1 MATFFEQVQEMGLRQ
16 AAITK
21 VDETVERLTAGMNI
35 ADIRGALRGDEP
47 RRPNPRLR
55 PHADG
60 FWFHIRP
67 SFYHTEVTHI
77 YPTFRLG
84 WLSTFMF
91 VWETITGIIL
101 MVFYTPSP
109 LAAYSNMWN
118 ILGNVPLGQLMRNMH
133 RLGAEVM
140 VIAVALHMLRTFVT
154 GSYKKPRQFTW
165 ATGMLLLF
173 FTLLLSFSGY
183 LLPWDQLAYWA
194 LTVFLSGAEAA
205 PAPPIPGLDPIAFNR
220 NVLLIAQGG
229 PALGAGG
236 LLRWYLFHVLLFP
249 LIVGVFFFVHYY
261 KVVLYGISLPPGRE
275 EIGEDTAKR
284 VPRNERTYF
293 TPDILTSE
301 LMWTALITLFLT
313 AGSLWLWDAPL
324 EHHADP
330 IVTPLHVV
338 APWYLSWSQGWLK
351 LGDKT
356 LVVGA
361 IPLLL
366 VIFMAM
372 PYVEVGKSRR
382 YADRRVGLTVA
393 MLFIAFMLV
402 SNWMG
407 SPEYRVNSSPDREV
421 GIEVLPEEGPSTMKA
436 VPYEYLEEGV
446 WPPGFSVA
454 NNPHLTEALAEF
466 QHAMENHSCRLEEDL
481 SQAEREAEEQAGDEH
496 KWKEC
501 IYVEVDEEGEII
513 PWEDR
518 RFDNG
523 FSDNAMA
530 NPYAELRIEEIQP
543 GLKKL
548 TLAFQVEN
556 PDPNSDELIIDEASW
571 TAFIHKDA
579 NYVGECRFANKNC

>member
-1 MATFFEQVQEMGLRQ
+1 MATFFDQVSEMGLKQ

-21 VDETVERLTAGMNI
+21 ADDIVERVTAGLNI
-35 ADIRGALRGDEP
+35 SDIRGTLRGDEP

-109 LAAYSNMWN
+109 GAAYSDMWN

-140 VIAVALHMLRTFVT
+140 VLVVALHMFRTFIT

-165 ATGMLLLF
+165 ATGVILLT
-173 FTLLLSFSGY
+173 FTALLSFSGY

-205 PAPPIPGLDPIAFNR
+205 PAPAAVNE
-220 NVLLIAQGG
+220 NVLLVLQGA
-229 PALGAGG
+229 PSLGAAG
-236 LLRWYLFHVLLFP
+236 LLRWYLFHVLLLP
-249 LIVGVFFFVHYY
+249 LLAAIFFFVHYY
-261 KVVLYGISLPPGRE
+261 KVILHGMSLPPGRE

-284 VPRNERTYF
+284 VPRTERTYF
-293 TPDILTSE
+293 IPDILTSE
-301 LMWTALITLFLT
+301 LMWTAVVTLFLT
-313 AGSLWLWDAPL
+313 AGSLWFWDAPL
-324 EHHADP
+324 ESHADP

-351 LGDKT
+351 LADKT
-356 LVVGA
+356 LVVGF
-361 IPLLL
+361 IPLLI
-366 VIFMAM
+366 VAFIVM

-382 YADRRVGLTVA
+382 YADRRLGLSVS
-393 MLFIAFMLV
+393 FVFFAFMLV

-407 SPEYRVNSSPDREV
+407 SPEFRVESSAELEV
-421 GIEVLPEEGPSTMKA
+421 SAEVMPQEGPNVLKG
-436 VPYEYLEEGV
+436 VPYEELAVGTYL
-446 WPPGFSVA
+446 PG
-454 NNPHLTEALAEF
+454 
-466 QHAMENHSCRLEEDL
+466 
-481 SQAEREAEEQAGDEH
+481 
-496 KWKEC
+496 
-501 IYVEVDEEGEII
+501 
-513 PWEDR
+513 
-518 RFDNG
+518 
-523 FSDNAMA
+523 
-530 NPYAELRIEEIQP
+530 
-543 GLKKL
+543 
-548 TLAFQVEN
+548 
-556 PDPNSDELIIDEASW
+556 
-571 TAFIHKDA
+571 
-579 NYVGECRFANKNC
+579 